1 MLVGGLDLRQ
11 AQAAELR
18 GGGIPVIALASDD
31 PRADALA
38 AAEGWRFVGH
48 PDGTGLRIV
57 DRADGAVLA
66 STTPLEPIIAPLRIC
81 MPLGALYQDAIAL
94 LEAARVDV
102 APLRA
107 GGRKLVFRTDD
118 GTVFITTRPSDVPTY
133 VEAGAADIGIVG
145 RDVINERRPDVYEL
159 LDLKFGGCRMVYATA
174 AGEDPT
180 PEIIARL
187 GVLRVA
193 TKYPQV
199 AEAHFLAT
207 GRQVELVKVNGSVE
221 LGPLVGLADGIVDL
235 VATGR
240 TLRENGLVE
249 REEIFHSSAHLI
261 ANRVSHK
268 LRAEDID
275 ALTARL
281 AQAVAAEAVS
291 ARPCASPAPGTPWPS
306 APRRCARRTP
316 PTETWARSWR
326 PRSLTSVRPAT
337 RRWSPMGAGSGPRSS
352 ARTSSA
358 CRRRLSHVRVR
369 ASIRSWPRRSWW
381 PRPRSAPLPR
391 PSVRTI
397 AR

>member
-1 MLVGGLDLRQ
+1 
-11 AQAAELR
+11 
-18 GGGIPVIALASDD
+18 
-31 PRADALA
+31 
-38 AAEGWRFVGH
+38 
-48 PDGTGLRIV
+48 
-57 DRADGAVLA
+57 
-66 STTPLEPIIAPLRIC
+66 

-94 LEAARVDV
+94 LDAAHVDV
-102 APLRA
+102 APLRS
-107 GGRKLVFRTDD
+107 GGRKLVFTADD

-133 VEAGAADIGIVG
+133 VEAGAADLGIVG

-174 AGEDPT
+174 AGDDPT

-249 REEIFHSSAHLI
+249 REQIFDSSARLI

-281 AQAVAAEAVS
+281 AEAVAAES
-291 ARPCASPAPGTPWPS
+291 A
-306 APRRCARRTP
+306 
-316 PTETWARSWR
+316 
-326 PRSLTSVRPAT
+326 
-337 RRWSPMGAGSGPRSS
+337 
-352 ARTSSA
+352 
-358 CRRRLSHVRVR
+358 
-369 ASIRSWPRRSWW
+369 
-381 PRPRSAPLPR
+381 
-391 PSVRTI
+391 
-397 AR
+397 